1 MAEERTQP
9 ATPRR
14 LEEARRRGQVAKSTE
29 VNTAIVLLFS
39 FLTLRLV
46 GESIFEAL
54 GSNLEFYLSSMNTE
68 DITRASIARIASPAL
83 QTMLVAGLPVIAVAL
98 AAGVLANLIQSG
110 LLFSMHPLKPDL
122 NRISPITGAKRLISM
137 RAIVDLIRSLVK
149 LSLLIAVFWIVV
161 QDNVDEMMMLPFSDP
176 KSSWLFIPTIV
187 FETAMKATAVLVVI
201 AAIDFVWQR
210 YQHAKDLRMSHRDLR
225 QEHKDT
231 EGDPLM
237 RGRMRE
243 LGRALA
249 TRRMMADVPT
259 ADVVIT
265 NPTEIAIA
273 LKYDSA
279 VASAPTVVAKG
290 EGMVAERIRT
300 VAEAHDVPI
309 VENVPLAQT
318 LNRATEIG
326 DEIPDS
332 VYQAVAEVLA
342 FVYKIKGVRVGRQ

>member
-1 MAEERTQP
+1 
-9 ATPRR
+9 
-14 LEEARRRGQVAKSTE
+14 
-29 VNTAIVLLFS
+29 
-39 FLTLRLV
+39 
-46 GESIFEAL
+46 
-54 GSNLEFYLSSMNTE
+54 
-68 DITRASIARIASPAL
+68 
-83 QTMLVAGLPVIAVAL
+83 
-98 AAGVLANLIQSG
+98 
-110 LLFSMHPLKPDL
+110 
-122 NRISPITGAKRLISM
+122 
-137 RAIVDLIRSLVK
+137 
-149 LSLLIAVFWIVV
+149 
-161 QDNVDEMMMLPFSDP
+161 
-176 KSSWLFIPTIV
+176 
-187 FETAMKATAVLVVI
+187 
-201 AAIDFVWQR
+201 
-210 YQHAKDLRMSHRDLR
+210 
-225 QEHKDT
+225 
-231 EGDPLM
+231 
-237 RGRMRE
+237 
-243 LGRALA
+243 
-249 TRRMMADVPT
+249 VPT